1 MVLMKLE
8 VVGIDDAGLLMPE
21 HVMLQM
27 EIYVGIVGSNGT
39 ISVVFFTGLEHSFV
53 MRPSHRH
60 CDKNSIAKRSHASV
74 RSDFRNQTF
83 ARDRLALIFWCEGLE

>member
-1 MVLMKLE
+1 VLS
-8 VVGIDDAGLLMPE
+8 VNAGTCDAT
-21 HVMLQM
+21 
-27 EIYVGIVGSNGT
+27 NGDLRRYRRIEWS

-83 ARDRLALIFWCEGLE
+83 ARERLELIFWCEGLE